1 MGFFDEVPPP
11 EPEPPP
17 RPRHPWELPDNEF
30 AGVVPAGPLLLGR
43 ADQVAVAITSLAAY
57 STGFEIFVAAR
68 IRPDDRGPG
77 GRLGPGHESFRLGMQ
92 WPDGSKVIGDHRR
105 HGPGPDTEPDAPI
118 LNPYAFGGG
127 PRQRFSRWWA
137 WPLPPPGPLE
147 FVCEWPALGIPET
160 RVSIEAQLILDAAVH
175 SIRLWPS
182 PAT

>member
-11 EPEPPP
+11 EPDPPP

-30 AGVVPAGPLLLGR
+30 AGVVSAGPLLLGR

-77 GRLGPGHESFRLGMQ
+77 DRLGPGHESFRLGMQ

-118 LNPYAFGGG
+118 LTPYAFGGG

-137 WPLPPPGPLE
+137 WPLPPPRPLE
-147 FVCEWPALGIPET
+147 FVCEWPALGITET
-160 RVSIEAQLILDAAVH
+160 RASIEAQLILDAAEH

-182 PAT
+182 AAT